1 MLVTD
6 NKSLIIMGSI
16 FVTCSLMSI
25 FHIYIGVVVICIAAI
40 ALRIMSATHVIKP
53 LNRFYI
59 RVILFIG
66 ILVLTVSAA
75 VTPNLAD
82 TFISLLMMGCS
93 LKFLEYANK
102 RDLYVQC
109 CALLFLTII
118 PLIFHYQ
125 FYIMIYIIVMC
136 IMIIWAFV
144 SITHVLSVKEDLRL
158 LLKIIFPAV
167 PVTIVM
173 FLVLPRTG
181 AFWVIPNMDKTQT
194 GISSSLNIDGL
205 GDMSKSDKLVARV
218 VFHGNIPNSR
228 YFRALVYEKY
238 SAEGWTEGDDDR
250 KKRQTLDLYKYLPTS
265 KAQPQPVA
273 ATTDYDIIL
282 ENTGTPYIPTLRYS
296 YTNMKRVFYLS
307 TDVYTT
313 SSSSSGRQYYHFT
326 YLPDKSPQTERI
338 GTRQADNTLYYSE
351 YNNESTQAFVKQ
363 ITADAENDQ
372 QKVQAILT
380 FFSSGN
386 FRYTLTPGR
395 YGRANFLDDFLF
407 NRKQGYCVHYATAMA
422 LMLRMA
428 GIPSRVVGGYMGG
441 EVNADENYVTLRE
454 YDAHAWVEAYVNHKW
469 IEFDPTALIAN
480 WNYTSEGESVIGASN
495 GIRAEGGLLNSL
507 GRIREFVDMQWTMF
521 ILNFDSERQQSLFK
535 GSIAAVLGLVLI
547 AFAAYVAII
556 MLTSGDKKRI
566 RMAPELIIMRKAV
579 KAILK
584 NEPQAVEI
592 WHTYGH
598 LSSILTEKNSPYAA
612 VFTDMYALYLNIH
625 YKPADRETAVMM
637 SELKRK
643 FSILKKI

>member
-1 MLVTD
+1 
-6 NKSLIIMGSI
+6 MGGI

-40 ALRIMSATHVIKP
+40 VLRIMSATHVIKP

-59 RVILFIG
+59 RVISFIG
-66 ILVLTVSAA
+66 IVVLTVSAV

-125 FYIMIYIIVMC
+125 FYVMIYIIVMC

-144 SITHVLSVKEDLRL
+144 SITHVQSVKEDLRL
-158 LLKIIFPAV
+158 LLKIILPAV

-181 AFWVIPNMDKTQT
+181 AFWVIPNLDKTQS
-194 GISSSLNIDGL
+194 GISSTLNIDGL

-218 VFHGNIPNSR
+218 VFHGNIPSSR

-250 KKRQTLDLYKYLPTS
+250 NKRRTLAFYKYLPGS
-265 KAQPQPVA
+265 KAQPQPLA
-273 ATTDYDIIL
+273 AKTDYDIIL

-296 YTNMKRVFYLS
+296 YTNMRRVFYLS

-313 SSSSSGRQYYHFT
+313 NNNGSGRQYYHFT
-326 YLPDKSPQTERI
+326 YLPDKSPQSERLRT
-338 GTRQADNTLYYSE
+338 GQSDNTLYYSE

-363 ITADAENDQ
+363 ITAEAENDRE
-372 QKVQAILT
+372 KVQAILK
-380 FFSSGN
+380 FFSSGQ
-386 FRYTLTPGR
+386 FKYTLTPGR
-395 YGRANFLDDFLF
+395 YSRASFLDDFLF
-407 NRKQGYCVHYATAMA
+407 KRKQGYCVHYASAMA

-441 EVNADENYVTLRE
+441 EVNSDENYVTLRE
-454 YDAHAWVEAYVNHKW
+454 YDAHAWVEAYVDHKW
-469 IEFDPTALIAN
+469 TEYDPTALIAN
-480 WNYTSEGESVIGASN
+480 WNYSSEGESVIGMSN
-495 GIRAEGGLLNSL
+495 GIRAEDSLLSSL
-507 GRIREFVDMQWTMF
+507 DKIREFIDMQWTMF

-535 GSIAAVLGLVLI
+535 GSIAAILGLVLL
-547 AFAAYVAII
+547 AFAAYVAIL
-556 MLTSGDKKRI
+556 MLTSGDKKRV
-566 RMAPELIIMRKAV
+566 RLAPELIIMRKAV

-584 NEPQAVEI
+584 NEPQNIEI

-598 LSSILTEKNSPYAA
+598 LSNILTQKNSPYAA
-612 VFTDMYALYLNIH
+612 VFTDMYALYLSIH
-625 YKPADRETAVMM
+625 YKPAGREKTVMM

-643 FSILKKI
+643 FGILKRI

>member
-1 MLVTD
+1 
-6 NKSLIIMGSI
+6 MGGI

-40 ALRIMSATHVIKP
+40 VLRIMSATHVIKP

-59 RVILFIG
+59 RVISFIG
-66 ILVLTVSAA
+66 IVVLTVSAV

-82 TFISLLMMGCS
+82 TLISLLMMGCS

-125 FYIMIYIIVMC
+125 FYVMIYIIVMC

-144 SITHVLSVKEDLRL
+144 SITHVQSVKEDLRL
-158 LLKIIFPAV
+158 LLKIILPAV

-181 AFWVIPNMDKTQT
+181 AFWVIPNLDKTQS
-194 GISSSLNIDGL
+194 GISSTLNIDGL

-218 VFHGNIPNSR
+218 VFHGNIPSSR

-250 KKRQTLDLYKYLPTS
+250 NKRRTLAFYKYLPGS
-265 KAQPQPVA
+265 KAQPQPLA
-273 ATTDYDIIL
+273 AKTDYDIIL

-296 YTNMKRVFYLS
+296 YTNMRRVFYLS

-313 SSSSSGRQYYHFT
+313 NNNGSGRQYYHFT
-326 YLPDKSPQTERI
+326 YLPDKSPQSERL
-338 GTRQADNTLYYSE
+338 GTRQSDNTLYYSE

-363 ITADAENDQ
+363 ITAEAENDRE
-372 QKVQAILT
+372 KVQAILK
-380 FFSSGN
+380 FFSSGQ
-386 FRYTLTPGR
+386 FKYTLTPGR
-395 YGRANFLDDFLF
+395 YSRASFLDDFLF
-407 NRKQGYCVHYATAMA
+407 KRKQGYCVHYASAMA

-441 EVNADENYVTLRE
+441 EVNSDENYVTLRE
-454 YDAHAWVEAYVNHKW
+454 YDAHAWVEAYVDHKW
-469 IEFDPTALIAN
+469 TEYDPTALIAN
-480 WNYTSEGESVIGASN
+480 WNYSSEGESVIGMSN
-495 GIRAEGGLLNSL
+495 GIRAEDSLLSSL
-507 GRIREFVDMQWTMF
+507 DKIREFIDMQWTMF

-535 GSIAAVLGLVLI
+535 GSIAAILGLVLL
-547 AFAAYVAII
+547 AFAAYVAIL
-556 MLTSGDKKRI
+556 MLTSGDKKRV
-566 RMAPELIIMRKAV
+566 RLAPELIIMRKAV

-584 NEPQAVEI
+584 NEPQNIEI

-598 LSSILTEKNSPYAA
+598 LSNILTQKNSPYAA
-612 VFTDMYALYLNIH
+612 VFTDMYALYLSIH
-625 YKPADRETAVMM
+625 YKPAGREKTVMM

-643 FSILKKI
+643 FGILKRI

>member
-1 MLVTD
+1 
-6 NKSLIIMGSI
+6 MGGI

-40 ALRIMSATHVIKP
+40 VLRIMSATHVIKP

-59 RVILFIG
+59 RVISFIG
-66 ILVLTVSAA
+66 IVVLTVSAV

-125 FYIMIYIIVMC
+125 FYVMIYIIVMC

-144 SITHVLSVKEDLRL
+144 SITHVQSVKEDLRL
-158 LLKIIFPAV
+158 LLKIILPAV

-181 AFWVIPNMDKTQT
+181 AFWVIPNLDKTQS
-194 GISSSLNIDGL
+194 GISSTLNIDGL

-218 VFHGNIPNSR
+218 VFHGNIPSSR

-250 KKRQTLDLYKYLPTS
+250 NKRRTLAFYKYLPGS
-265 KAQPQPVA
+265 KAQPQPLA
-273 ATTDYDIIL
+273 AKTDYDIIL

-296 YTNMKRVFYLS
+296 YTNMRRVFYLS

-313 SSSSSGRQYYHFT
+313 NNNGSGRQYYHFT
-326 YLPDKSPQTERI
+326 YLPDKSPQSERL
-338 GTRQADNTLYYSE
+338 GTRQSDNTLYYSE

-363 ITADAENDQ
+363 ITAEAENDRE
-372 QKVQAILT
+372 KVQAILK
-380 FFSSGN
+380 FFSSGQ
-386 FRYTLTPGR
+386 FKYTLTPGR
-395 YGRANFLDDFLF
+395 YSRASFLDDFLF
-407 NRKQGYCVHYATAMA
+407 KRKQGYCVHYASAMA

-441 EVNADENYVTLRE
+441 EVNSDENYVTLRE
-454 YDAHAWVEAYVNHKW
+454 YDAHAWVEAYVDHKW
-469 IEFDPTALIAN
+469 TEYDPTALIAN
-480 WNYTSEGESVIGASN
+480 WNYSSEGESVIGMSN
-495 GIRAEGGLLNSL
+495 GIRAEDSLLSSL
-507 GRIREFVDMQWTMF
+507 DKIREFIDMQWTMF

-535 GSIAAVLGLVLI
+535 GSIAAILGLVLL
-547 AFAAYVAII
+547 AFAAYVAIL
-556 MLTSGDKKRI
+556 MLTSGDKKRV
-566 RMAPELIIMRKAV
+566 RLAPELIIMRKAV

-584 NEPQAVEI
+584 NEPQNIEI

-598 LSSILTEKNSPYAA
+598 LSDILTQKNSPYAA
-612 VFTDMYALYLNIH
+612 VFTDMYALYLSIH
-625 YKPADRETAVMM
+625 YKPAGREKTVMM

-643 FSILKKI
+643 FGILKRI

>member
-1 MLVTD
+1 
-6 NKSLIIMGSI
+6 MGGI

-40 ALRIMSATHVIKP
+40 VLRIMSATHVIKP

-59 RVILFIG
+59 RVISFIG
-66 ILVLTVSAA
+66 IVVLTVSAV

-125 FYIMIYIIVMC
+125 FYVMIYIIVMC

-144 SITHVLSVKEDLRL
+144 SITHVQSVKEDLRL
-158 LLKIIFPAV
+158 LLKIILPAV

-181 AFWVIPNMDKTQT
+181 AFWVIPNLDKTQS
-194 GISSSLNIDGL
+194 GISSTLNIDGL

-218 VFHGNIPNSR
+218 VFHGNIPSSR

-250 KKRQTLDLYKYLPTS
+250 NKRRTLAFYKYLPGS
-265 KAQPQPVA
+265 KAQPQPLA
-273 ATTDYDIIL
+273 AKTDYDIIL

-296 YTNMKRVFYLS
+296 YTNMRRVFYLS

-313 SSSSSGRQYYHFT
+313 NNNGSGRQYYHFT
-326 YLPDKSPQTERI
+326 YLPDKSPQSERL
-338 GTRQADNTLYYSE
+338 GTGQSDNTLYYSE

-363 ITADAENDQ
+363 ITAEAENDRE
-372 QKVQAILT
+372 KVQAILK
-380 FFSSGN
+380 FFSSGQ
-386 FRYTLTPGR
+386 FKYTLTPGR
-395 YGRANFLDDFLF
+395 YSRASFLDDFLF
-407 NRKQGYCVHYATAMA
+407 KRKQGYCVHYASAMA

-441 EVNADENYVTLRE
+441 EVNSDENYVTLRE
-454 YDAHAWVEAYVNHKW
+454 YDAHAWVEAYVDHKW
-469 IEFDPTALIAN
+469 TEYDPTALIAN
-480 WNYTSEGESVIGASN
+480 WNYSSEGESVIGMSN
-495 GIRAEGGLLNSL
+495 GIRAEDSLLSSL
-507 GRIREFVDMQWTMF
+507 DKIREFIDMQWTMF

-535 GSIAAVLGLVLI
+535 GSIAAILGLVLL
-547 AFAAYVAII
+547 AFAAYVAIL
-556 MLTSGDKKRI
+556 MLTSGDKKRV
-566 RMAPELIIMRKAV
+566 RLAPELIIMRKAV

-584 NEPQAVEI
+584 NEPQNIEI

-598 LSSILTEKNSPYAA
+598 LSDILTQKNSPYAA
-612 VFTDMYALYLNIH
+612 VFTDMYALYLSIH
-625 YKPADRETAVMM
+625 YKPAGREKTVMM

-643 FSILKKI
+643 FGILKRI

>member
-1 MLVTD
+1 
-6 NKSLIIMGSI
+6 MGGI

-40 ALRIMSATHVIKP
+40 VLRIMSATHVIKP

-59 RVILFIG
+59 RVISFIG
-66 ILVLTVSAA
+66 IVVLTVSAV

-125 FYIMIYIIVMC
+125 FYVMIYIIVMC

-144 SITHVLSVKEDLRL
+144 SITHVQSVKEDLRL

-181 AFWVIPNMDKTQT
+181 AFWVIPNLDKTQS
-194 GISSSLNIDGL
+194 GISSTLNIDGL

-218 VFHGNIPNSR
+218 VFHGDIPSSR

-238 SAEGWTEGDDDR
+238 SAEGWTEGDDD
-250 KKRQTLDLYKYLPTS
+250 KNKRRTLAFYKYLPGS
-265 KAQPQPVA
+265 KAQPQPLA
-273 ATTDYDIIL
+273 AKTDYDIIL

-296 YTNMKRVFYLS
+296 YTNMRRVFYLS

-313 SSSSSGRQYYHFT
+313 NNNGSGRQYYHFT
-326 YLPDKSPQTERI
+326 YLPDKSPQSERL
-338 GTRQADNTLYYSE
+338 GTRQSDNTLYYSE

-363 ITADAENDQ
+363 ITAEAENDRE
-372 QKVQAILT
+372 KVQAILK
-380 FFSSGN
+380 FFSSGQ
-386 FRYTLTPGR
+386 FKYTLTPGR
-395 YGRANFLDDFLF
+395 YSRASFLDDFLF
-407 NRKQGYCVHYATAMA
+407 KRKQGYCVHYASAMA

-441 EVNADENYVTLRE
+441 EVNSDENYVTLRE
-454 YDAHAWVEAYVNHKW
+454 YDAHAWVEAYVDHKW
-469 IEFDPTALIAN
+469 TEYDPTALIAN
-480 WNYTSEGESVIGASN
+480 WNYSSEGESVIGMSN
-495 GIRAEGGLLNSL
+495 GIRAEDSLLNSL
-507 GRIREFVDMQWTMF
+507 DKIREFIDMQWTMF

-535 GSIAAVLGLVLI
+535 GSIAAILGLVLL
-547 AFAAYVAII
+547 AFAAYVAIL
-556 MLTSGDKKRI
+556 MLTSGDKKRV
-566 RMAPELIIMRKAV
+566 RLAPELIIMRKAV

-584 NEPQAVEI
+584 NEPQNIEI

-598 LSSILTEKNSPYAA
+598 LSDILTQKNSPYAA
-612 VFTDMYALYLNIH
+612 VFTDMYALYLSIH
-625 YKPADRETAVMM
+625 YKPAGREKTVMM

-643 FSILKKI
+643 FGILKRI

>member
-1 MLVTD
+1 
-6 NKSLIIMGSI
+6 MGGI

-40 ALRIMSATHVIKP
+40 VLRIMSATHVIKP

-59 RVILFIG
+59 RVISFIG
-66 ILVLTVSAA
+66 IVVLTVSAV

-125 FYIMIYIIVMC
+125 FYVMIYIIVMC

-144 SITHVLSVKEDLRL
+144 SITHVQSVKEDLRL
-158 LLKIIFPAV
+158 LLKIILPAV

-181 AFWVIPNMDKTQT
+181 AFWVIPNLDKTQS
-194 GISSSLNIDGL
+194 GISSTLNIDGL

-218 VFHGNIPNSR
+218 VFHGNIPSSR

-238 SAEGWTEGDDDR
+238 SAEGWIEGDDDR
-250 KKRQTLDLYKYLPTS
+250 NKRRTLAFYKYLPGS
-265 KAQPQPVA
+265 KAQPQPLA
-273 ATTDYDIIL
+273 AKTDYDIIL

-296 YTNMKRVFYLS
+296 YTNMRRVFYLS

-313 SSSSSGRQYYHFT
+313 NNNGSGRQYYHFT
-326 YLPDKSPQTERI
+326 YLPDKSPQSERL
-338 GTRQADNTLYYSE
+338 GTRQSDNTLYYSE

-363 ITADAENDQ
+363 ITAEAENDRE
-372 QKVQAILT
+372 KVQAILK
-380 FFSSGN
+380 FFSSGQ
-386 FRYTLTPGR
+386 FKYTLTPGR
-395 YGRANFLDDFLF
+395 YSRASFLDDFLF
-407 NRKQGYCVHYATAMA
+407 KRKQGYCVHYASAMA

-441 EVNADENYVTLRE
+441 EVNSDENYVTLRE
-454 YDAHAWVEAYVNHKW
+454 YDAHAWVEAYVDHKW
-469 IEFDPTALIAN
+469 TEYDPTALIAN
-480 WNYTSEGESVIGASN
+480 WNYSSEGESVIGMSN
-495 GIRAEGGLLNSL
+495 GIRAEDSLLSSL
-507 GRIREFVDMQWTMF
+507 DKIREFIDMQWTMF

-535 GSIAAVLGLVLI
+535 GSIAAILGLVLL
-547 AFAAYVAII
+547 AFAAYVAIL
-556 MLTSGDKKRI
+556 MLTSGDKKRV
-566 RMAPELIIMRKAV
+566 RLAPELIIMRKAV

-584 NEPQAVEI
+584 NEPQNIEI

-598 LSSILTEKNSPYAA
+598 LSDILTQKNSPYAA
-612 VFTDMYALYLNIH
+612 VFTDMYALYLSIH
-625 YKPADRETAVMM
+625 YKPAGREKTVMM

-643 FSILKKI
+643 FGILKRI

>member
-1 MLVTD
+1 
-6 NKSLIIMGSI
+6 MGGI

-40 ALRIMSATHVIKP
+40 VLRIMSATHVIKP

-59 RVILFIG
+59 RVISFIG
-66 ILVLTVSAA
+66 IVVLTVSAV

-125 FYIMIYIIVMC
+125 FYVMIYIIVMC

-144 SITHVLSVKEDLRL
+144 SITHVQSVKEELRL
-158 LLKIIFPAV
+158 LLKIILPAV

-181 AFWVIPNMDKTQT
+181 AFWVIPNLDKTQS
-194 GISSSLNIDGL
+194 GISSTLNIDGL

-218 VFHGNIPNSR
+218 VFHGNIPSSR

-250 KKRQTLDLYKYLPTS
+250 NKRRTLAFYKYLPGS
-265 KAQPQPVA
+265 KAQPQPLA
-273 ATTDYDIIL
+273 AKTDYDIIL

-296 YTNMKRVFYLS
+296 YTNMRRVFYLS

-313 SSSSSGRQYYHFT
+313 NNNGSGRQYYHFT
-326 YLPDKSPQTERI
+326 YLPDKSPQSERL
-338 GTRQADNTLYYSE
+338 GTGQSDNTLYYSE

-363 ITADAENDQ
+363 ITAEAENDRE
-372 QKVQAILT
+372 KVQAILK
-380 FFSSGN
+380 FFSSGQ
-386 FRYTLTPGR
+386 FKYTLTPGR
-395 YGRANFLDDFLF
+395 YSRASFLDDFLF
-407 NRKQGYCVHYATAMA
+407 KRKQGYCVHYASAMA

-441 EVNADENYVTLRE
+441 EVNSDENYVTLRE
-454 YDAHAWVEAYVNHKW
+454 YDAHAWVEAYVDHKW
-469 IEFDPTALIAN
+469 TEYDPTALIAN
-480 WNYTSEGESVIGASN
+480 WNYSSEGESVIGMSN
-495 GIRAEGGLLNSL
+495 GIRAEDSLLSSL
-507 GRIREFVDMQWTMF
+507 DKIREFIDMQWTMF

-535 GSIAAVLGLVLI
+535 GSIAAILGLVLL
-547 AFAAYVAII
+547 AFAAYVAIL
-556 MLTSGDKKRI
+556 MLTSGDKKRV
-566 RMAPELIIMRKAV
+566 RLAPELIIMRKAV

-584 NEPQAVEI
+584 NEPQNIEI

-598 LSSILTEKNSPYAA
+598 LSDILTQKNSPYAA
-612 VFTDMYALYLNIH
+612 VFTDMYALYLSIH
-625 YKPADRETAVMM
+625 YKPAGREKTVMM

-643 FSILKKI
+643 FGILKRI

>member
-6 NKSLIIMGSI
+6 NKSLMIMGGI

-40 ALRIMSATHVIKP
+40 VLRIMSATHVIKP

-59 RVILFIG
+59 RVISFIG
-66 ILVLTVSAA
+66 IVVLTVSAV

-125 FYIMIYIIVMC
+125 FYVMIYIIVMC

-144 SITHVLSVKEDLRL
+144 SITHVQSVKEDLRL
-158 LLKIIFPAV
+158 LLKIILPAV

-181 AFWVIPNMDKTQT
+181 AFWVIPNLDKTQS
-194 GISSSLNIDGL
+194 GISSTLNIDGL

-218 VFHGNIPNSR
+218 VFHGNIPSSR

-250 KKRQTLDLYKYLPTS
+250 NKRRTLAFYKYLPGS
-265 KAQPQPVA
+265 KAQPQPLA
-273 ATTDYDIIL
+273 AKTDYDIIL

-296 YTNMKRVFYLS
+296 YTNMRRVFYLS

-313 SSSSSGRQYYHFT
+313 NNNGSGRQYYHFT
-326 YLPDKSPQTERI
+326 YLPDKSPQSERL
-338 GTRQADNTLYYSE
+338 GTRQSDNTLYYSE

-363 ITADAENDQ
+363 ITAEAENDRE
-372 QKVQAILT
+372 KVQAILK
-380 FFSSGN
+380 FFSSGQ
-386 FRYTLTPGR
+386 FKYTLTPGR
-395 YGRANFLDDFLF
+395 YSRASFLDDFLF
-407 NRKQGYCVHYATAMA
+407 KRKQGYCVHYASAMA

-441 EVNADENYVTLRE
+441 EVNSDENYVTLRE
-454 YDAHAWVEAYVNHKW
+454 YDAHAWVEAYVDHKW
-469 IEFDPTALIAN
+469 TEYDPTALIAN
-480 WNYTSEGESVIGASN
+480 WNYSSEGESVIGMSN
-495 GIRAEGGLLNSL
+495 GIRAEDSLLNSL
-507 GRIREFVDMQWTMF
+507 DKIREFIDMQWTMF

-535 GSIAAVLGLVLI
+535 GSIAAILGLVLL
-547 AFAAYVAII
+547 AFAAYVAIL
-556 MLTSGDKKRI
+556 MLTSGDKKRV
-566 RMAPELIIMRKAV
+566 RLAPELIIMRKAV

-584 NEPQAVEI
+584 NEPQNIEI

-598 LSSILTEKNSPYAA
+598 LSDILTQKNSPYAA
-612 VFTDMYALYLNIH
+612 VFTDMYALYLSIH
-625 YKPADRETAVMM
+625 YKPAGREKTVMM

-643 FSILKKI
+643 FGILKRI

>member
-1 MLVTD
+1 
-6 NKSLIIMGSI
+6 MGGI

-40 ALRIMSATHVIKP
+40 VLRIMSATHVIKP

-59 RVILFIG
+59 RVISFIG
-66 ILVLTVSAA
+66 IVVLTVSAV

-125 FYIMIYIIVMC
+125 FYVMIYIIVMC

-144 SITHVLSVKEDLRL
+144 SITHVQSVKEDLKL
-158 LLKIIFPAV
+158 LLKIILPAV

-181 AFWVIPNMDKTQT
+181 AFWVIPNLDKTQS
-194 GISSSLNIDGL
+194 GISSTLNIDGL

-218 VFHGNIPNSR
+218 VFHGNIPSSR

-250 KKRQTLDLYKYLPTS
+250 NKRRTLAFYKYLPGS
-265 KAQPQPVA
+265 KAQPQPLA
-273 ATTDYDIIL
+273 AKTDYDIIL

-296 YTNMKRVFYLS
+296 YTNMRRVFYLS

-313 SSSSSGRQYYHFT
+313 NNNGSGRQYYHFT
-326 YLPDKSPQTERI
+326 YLPDKSPQSERL
-338 GTRQADNTLYYSE
+338 GTGQSDNTLYYSE
-351 YNNESTQAFVKQ
+351 YNNESTQSFVKQ
-363 ITADAENDQ
+363 ITAEAENDRE
-372 QKVQAILT
+372 KVQAILK
-380 FFSSGN
+380 FFSSGQ
-386 FRYTLTPGR
+386 FKYTLTPGR
-395 YGRANFLDDFLF
+395 YSRASFLDDFLF
-407 NRKQGYCVHYATAMA
+407 KRKQGYCVHYASAMA

-441 EVNADENYVTLRE
+441 EVNSDENYVTLRE
-454 YDAHAWVEAYVNHKW
+454 YDAHAWVEAYVDHKW
-469 IEFDPTALIAN
+469 TEYDPTALIAN
-480 WNYTSEGESVIGASN
+480 WNYSSEGESVIGMSN
-495 GIRAEGGLLNSL
+495 GIRAEDSLLSSL
-507 GRIREFVDMQWTMF
+507 DKIREFIDMQWTMF

-535 GSIAAVLGLVLI
+535 GSIAAILGLVLL
-547 AFAAYVAII
+547 AFAAYVAIL
-556 MLTSGDKKRI
+556 MLTSGDKKRV
-566 RMAPELIIMRKAV
+566 RLAPELIIMRKAV

-584 NEPQAVEI
+584 NEPQNIEI

-598 LSSILTEKNSPYAA
+598 LSDILTQKNSPYAA
-612 VFTDMYALYLNIH
+612 VFTDMYALYLSIH
-625 YKPADRETAVMM
+625 YKPAGREKTVMM

-643 FSILKKI
+643 FGILKRI

>member
-6 NKSLIIMGSI
+6 NKSLMIMGGI

-40 ALRIMSATHVIKP
+40 VLRIMSATHVIKP

-59 RVILFIG
+59 RVISFIG
-66 ILVLTVSAA
+66 IVVLTVSAV

-125 FYIMIYIIVMC
+125 FYVMIYIIVMC

-144 SITHVLSVKEDLRL
+144 SITHVQSVKEDLRL
-158 LLKIIFPAV
+158 LLKIILPAV

-181 AFWVIPNMDKTQT
+181 AFWVIPNLDKTQS
-194 GISSSLNIDGL
+194 GISSTLNIDGL

-218 VFHGNIPNSR
+218 VFHGNIPSSR

-250 KKRQTLDLYKYLPTS
+250 NKRRTLAFYKYLPGS
-265 KAQPQPVA
+265 KAQPQPLA
-273 ATTDYDIIL
+273 AKTDYDIIL

-296 YTNMKRVFYLS
+296 YTNMRRVFYLS

-313 SSSSSGRQYYHFT
+313 NNNGSGRQYYHFT
-326 YLPDKSPQTERI
+326 YLPDKSPQSERLRT
-338 GTRQADNTLYYSE
+338 GQSDNTLYYSE

-363 ITADAENDQ
+363 ITAEAENDRE
-372 QKVQAILT
+372 KVQAILK
-380 FFSSGN
+380 FFSSGQ
-386 FRYTLTPGR
+386 FKYTLTPGR
-395 YGRANFLDDFLF
+395 YSRASFLDDFLF
-407 NRKQGYCVHYATAMA
+407 KRKQGYCVHYASAMA

-441 EVNADENYVTLRE
+441 EVNSDENYVTLRE
-454 YDAHAWVEAYVNHKW
+454 YDAHAWVEAYVDHKW
-469 IEFDPTALIAN
+469 TEYDPTALIAN
-480 WNYTSEGESVIGASN
+480 WNYSSEGESVIGMSN
-495 GIRAEGGLLNSL
+495 GIRAEDSLLSSL
-507 GRIREFVDMQWTMF
+507 DKIREFIDMQWTMF

-535 GSIAAVLGLVLI
+535 GSIAAILGLVLL
-547 AFAAYVAII
+547 AFAAYVAIL
-556 MLTSGDKKRI
+556 MLTSGDKKRV
-566 RMAPELIIMRKAV
+566 RLAPELIIMRKAV

-584 NEPQAVEI
+584 NEPQNIEI

-598 LSSILTEKNSPYAA
+598 LSNILTQKNSPYAA
-612 VFTDMYALYLNIH
+612 VFTDMYALYLSIH
-625 YKPADRETAVMM
+625 YKPAGREKTVMM

-643 FSILKKI
+643 FGILKRI

>member
-1 MLVTD
+1 
-6 NKSLIIMGSI
+6 MGGI

-40 ALRIMSATHVIKP
+40 VLRIMSATHVIKP

-59 RVILFIG
+59 RVISFIG
-66 ILVLTVSAA
+66 IVVLTVSA
-75 VTPNLAD
+75 VITPNLAD

-125 FYIMIYIIVMC
+125 FYVMIYIIVMC

-144 SITHVLSVKEDLRL
+144 SITHVQSVKEDLRL
-158 LLKIIFPAV
+158 LLKIILPAV

-181 AFWVIPNMDKTQT
+181 AFWVIPNLDKTQS
-194 GISSSLNIDGL
+194 GISSTLNIDGL

-218 VFHGNIPNSR
+218 VFHGNIPSSR

-250 KKRQTLDLYKYLPTS
+250 NKRRTLAFYKYLPGS
-265 KAQPQPVA
+265 KAQPQPLA
-273 ATTDYDIIL
+273 AKTDYDIIL

-296 YTNMKRVFYLS
+296 YTNMRRVFYLS

-313 SSSSSGRQYYHFT
+313 NNNGSGRQYYHFT
-326 YLPDKSPQTERI
+326 YLPDKSPQSERL
-338 GTRQADNTLYYSE
+338 GTRQSDNTLYYSE

-363 ITADAENDQ
+363 ITAEAENDRE
-372 QKVQAILT
+372 KVQAILK
-380 FFSSGN
+380 FFSSGQ
-386 FRYTLTPGR
+386 FKYTLTPGR
-395 YGRANFLDDFLF
+395 YSRASFLDDFLF
-407 NRKQGYCVHYATAMA
+407 KRKQGYCVHYASAMA

-441 EVNADENYVTLRE
+441 EVNSDENYVTLRE
-454 YDAHAWVEAYVNHKW
+454 YDAHAWVEAYVDHKW
-469 IEFDPTALIAN
+469 TEYDPTALIAN
-480 WNYTSEGESVIGASN
+480 WNYSSEGESVIGMSN
-495 GIRAEGGLLNSL
+495 GIRAEDSLLSSL
-507 GRIREFVDMQWTMF
+507 DKIREFIDMQWTMF

-535 GSIAAVLGLVLI
+535 GSIAAILGLVLL
-547 AFAAYVAII
+547 AFAAYVAIL
-556 MLTSGDKKRI
+556 MLTSGDKKRV
-566 RMAPELIIMRKAV
+566 RLAPELIIMRKAV

-584 NEPQAVEI
+584 NEPQNIEI

-598 LSSILTEKNSPYAA
+598 LSDILTQKNSPYAA
-612 VFTDMYALYLNIH
+612 VFTDMYALYLSIH
-625 YKPADRETAVMM
+625 YKPAGREKTVMM

-643 FSILKKI
+643 FGILKRI

>member
-1 MLVTD
+1 
-6 NKSLIIMGSI
+6 MGGI

-40 ALRIMSATHVIKP
+40 VLRIMSATHVIKP

-59 RVILFIG
+59 RVISFIG
-66 ILVLTVSAA
+66 IVVLTVSAV

-125 FYIMIYIIVMC
+125 FYVMIYIIVMC

-144 SITHVLSVKEDLRL
+144 SITHVQSVKEDLRL
-158 LLKIIFPAV
+158 LLKIILPAV

-181 AFWVIPNMDKTQT
+181 AFWVIPNLDKTQS
-194 GISSSLNIDGL
+194 GISSTLNIDGL

-218 VFHGNIPNSR
+218 VFHGNIPSSR

-250 KKRQTLDLYKYLPTS
+250 NKRRTLAFYKYLPGS
-265 KAQPQPVA
+265 KAQPQPLA
-273 ATTDYDIIL
+273 AKTDYDIIL

-296 YTNMKRVFYLS
+296 YTNMRRVFYLS

-313 SSSSSGRQYYHFT
+313 NNNGSGRQYYHFT
-326 YLPDKSPQTERI
+326 YLPDKSPQSERL
-338 GTRQADNTLYYSE
+338 GTGQSDNTLYYSE

-363 ITADAENDQ
+363 ITAEAENDRE
-372 QKVQAILT
+372 KVQAILK
-380 FFSSGN
+380 FFSSGQ
-386 FRYTLTPGR
+386 FKYTLTPGR
-395 YGRANFLDDFLF
+395 YSRASFLDDFLF
-407 NRKQGYCVHYATAMA
+407 KRKQGYCVHYASAMA

-441 EVNADENYVTLRE
+441 EVNSDENYVTLRE
-454 YDAHAWVEAYVNHKW
+454 YDAHAWVEAYVDHKW
-469 IEFDPTALIAN
+469 TEYDPTALIAN
-480 WNYTSEGESVIGASN
+480 WNYSSEGESVIGMSN
-495 GIRAEGGLLNSL
+495 GIRAEDSLLSSL
-507 GRIREFVDMQWTMF
+507 DKIREFIDMQWTMF

-535 GSIAAVLGLVLI
+535 GSIAAILGLVLL
-547 AFAAYVAII
+547 AFAAYVAIL
-556 MLTSGDKKRI
+556 MLTSGDKKRV
-566 RMAPELIIMRKAV
+566 RQAPELIIMRKAV

-584 NEPQAVEI
+584 NEPQNIEI

-598 LSSILTEKNSPYAA
+598 LSDILTQKNSPYAA
-612 VFTDMYALYLNIH
+612 VFTDMYALYLSIH
-625 YKPADRETAVMM
+625 YKPAGREKTVMM

-643 FSILKKI
+643 FGILKRI

>member
-1 MLVTD
+1 
-6 NKSLIIMGSI
+6 MGGI

-40 ALRIMSATHVIKP
+40 VLRIMSATHVIKP

-59 RVILFIG
+59 RVISFIG
-66 ILVLTVSAA
+66 IVVLTVSAV

-125 FYIMIYIIVMC
+125 FYVMIYIIVMC

-144 SITHVLSVKEDLRL
+144 SITHMQSVKEDLRL
-158 LLKIIFPAV
+158 LLKIILPAV

-181 AFWVIPNMDKTQT
+181 AFWVIPNLDKTQS
-194 GISSSLNIDGL
+194 GISSTLNIDGL

-218 VFHGNIPNSR
+218 VFHGNIPSSR

-250 KKRQTLDLYKYLPTS
+250 NKRRTLAFYKYLPGS
-265 KAQPQPVA
+265 KAQPQPLA
-273 ATTDYDIIL
+273 AKTDYDIIL

-296 YTNMKRVFYLS
+296 YTNMRRVFYLS

-313 SSSSSGRQYYHFT
+313 NNNGSGRQYYHFT
-326 YLPDKSPQTERI
+326 YLPDKSPQSERL
-338 GTRQADNTLYYSE
+338 GTGQSDNTLYYSE

-363 ITADAENDQ
+363 ITAEAENDRE
-372 QKVQAILT
+372 KVQAILK
-380 FFSSGN
+380 FFSSGQ
-386 FRYTLTPGR
+386 FKYTLTPGR
-395 YGRANFLDDFLF
+395 YSRASFLDDFLF
-407 NRKQGYCVHYATAMA
+407 KRKQGYCVHYASAMA

-441 EVNADENYVTLRE
+441 EVNSDENYVTLRE
-454 YDAHAWVEAYVNHKW
+454 YDAHAWVEAYVDHKW
-469 IEFDPTALIAN
+469 TEYDPTALIAN
-480 WNYTSEGESVIGASN
+480 WNYSSEGESVIGMSN
-495 GIRAEGGLLNSL
+495 GIRAEDSLLSSL
-507 GRIREFVDMQWTMF
+507 DKIREFIDMQWTMF

-535 GSIAAVLGLVLI
+535 GSIAAILGLVLL
-547 AFAAYVAII
+547 AFAAYVAIL
-556 MLTSGDKKRI
+556 MLTSGDKKRV
-566 RMAPELIIMRKAV
+566 RLAPELIIMRKAV

-584 NEPQAVEI
+584 NEPQNIEI

-598 LSSILTEKNSPYAA
+598 LSDILTQKNSPYAA
-612 VFTDMYALYLNIH
+612 VFTDMYALYLSIH
-625 YKPADRETAVMM
+625 YKPAGREKTVMM

-643 FSILKKI
+643 FGILKRI